1 MLAVFA
7 IGISVGGSG
16 VIDDT
21 AEVRSASEEHTLP
34 STLEAGSEWTRML
47 TNETVTHDT
56 QTLERGEDYAIDEE
70 TGDIWALNSSYSGE
84 QVTVEYHYQWHDQ
97 DTRGILAALAP
108 LQGVLKFLLLI
119 AALGAVIGWMGW
131 L

>member
-7 IGISVGGSG
+7 IGITVGGSG
-16 VIDDT
+16 LVDDT

-56 QTLERGEDYAIDEE
+56 QELERGEDYAIDEE
-70 TGDIWALNSSYSGE
+70 TGDIYALNSTYEGE
-84 QVTVEYHYQWHDQ
+84 TVTVQYHYHWHDQ

-108 LQGVLKFLLLI
+108 LQSVLSYLLLI
-119 AALGAVIGWMGW
+119 AALGAIIGWMGW